1 MRGLNLFTLIAAC
14 SWWLLLVGCSD
25 PTAAG
30 PTVPL
35 HDLFGVSPDRV
46 ISVGEMEGLRRG
58 PGAFWLDNQPFVL
71 KGCATEVL
79 SPTIFGYNWQVLS
92 QDGGFSKDRYLTDDA
107 GTPPEGGE
115 LASYTDVGIQLN
127 ATTTSDRDIDGD
139 GNPDSPG
146 DGICP

>member
-1 MRGLNLFTLIAAC
+1 MICPACQNVIPARDRYCAYCGCRLPSPAAEPLTL
-14 SWWLLLVGCSD
+14 GR
-25 PTAAG
+25 AG
-30 PTVPL
+30 
-35 HDLFGVSPDRV
+35 
-46 ISVGEMEGLRRG
+46 
-58 PGAFWLDNQPFVL
+58 
-71 KGCATEVL
+71 GCAAPYE
-79 SPTIFGYNWQVLS
+79 
-92 QDGGFSKDRYLTDDA
+92 LTDDA